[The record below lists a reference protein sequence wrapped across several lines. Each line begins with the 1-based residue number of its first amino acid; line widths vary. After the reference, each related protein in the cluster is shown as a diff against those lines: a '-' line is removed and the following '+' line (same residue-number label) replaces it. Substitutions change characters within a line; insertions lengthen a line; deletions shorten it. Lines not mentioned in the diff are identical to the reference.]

1 MLFID
6 FGMVLFAVGFIYIVS
21 ANVNKLFTCV
31 WNWYRVLSVFLHLEM
46 CGWQYVKI
54 QGTEPVSKRDESK
67 EELPS
72 CSDIVPW
79 PFAKGSYFVAK
90 VNLFIH
96 W

>member
-6 FGMVLFAVGFIYIVS
+6 FDMVLFAVGFIVS

-31 WNWYRVLSVFLHLEM
+31 WDWYRVLSVFLHLEM
-46 CGWQYVKI
+46 ALCGWQYVKI

-79 PFAKGSYFVAK
+79 LFAKSSYFVAK